1 MTNTPTQAAI
11 EAAARAVDRQLAFEV
26 DSTVRAHEL
35 TRDEQ
40 ASVAT
45 AAIEAYRAAMREA
58 GFVMVPVEP
67 TESMKLAGAKGS
79 GEDSVGVAWGAWDAM
94 IAARPQIGGE

>member
-11 EAAARAVDRQLAFEV
+11 EAAARAIARQLAFEV
-26 DSTVRAHEL
+26 DSTVRASEL
-35 TRDEQ
+35 TCLEQ
-40 ASVAT
+40 INVAT

-67 TESMKLAGAKGS
+67 SEAQVDAGMDAYGNDESTNCIYR
-79 GEDSVGVAWGAWDAM
+79 AM

>member
-11 EAAARAVDRQLAFEV
+11 EAAARDDMREATRWAIAAANSVVFHPPEDNEAMFAETALIAF
-26 DSTVRAHEL
+26 L
-35 TRDEQ
+35 
-40 ASVAT
+40 
-45 AAIEAYRAAMREA
+45 AAMREA

-67 TESMKLAGAKGS
+67 SEAQVDAGMDAYGNDESTS
-79 GEDSVGVAWGAWDAM
+79 CIYRAM

>member
-11 EAAARAVDRQLAFEV
+11 EAAARAIDDTYDVDCGGDMLNLRE
-26 DSTVRAHEL
+26 
-35 TRDEQ
+35 
-40 ASVAT
+40 VAT

-58 GFVMVPVEP
+58 GVVEVPVVP
-67 TESMKLAGAKGS
+67 TDNMEAAGWTPYYA
-79 GEDSVGVAWGAWDAM
+79 EEGVPEVWAAM